1 MNGQGAFLLR
11 TAIHMRTNI
20 FVISPQGGINMFF
33 ADYRARKKA
42 EKRKKEYMA
51 RVYPPGYSTEPK
63 RQPNPEYKLQ
73 TTKEELIQC
82 LITYDHMERED
93 AEFQAAH
100 MLDWI
105 PQGLKENLDEAV
117 QRKPLS
123 NILYN
128 NYETLFEALEFTSH
142 DRMKWTL
149 YFAIYYLSAEM
160 AGVLPTPKDWIA
172 EYEQALI
179 NG

>member
-1 MNGQGAFLLR
+1 
-11 TAIHMRTNI
+11 
-20 FVISPQGGINMFF
+20 MFF
-33 ADYRARKKA
+33 SYYQAVKREEKKRQ
-42 EKRKKEYMA
+42 EFITSI
-51 RVYPPGYSTEPK
+51 YPPGYSTEPK
-63 RQPNPEYKLQ
+63 RQPNPDYKLQ
-73 TTKEELIQC
+73 TTKEELVQC
-82 LITYDHMERED
+82 LMTYDNMSQDEAER
-93 AEFQAAH
+93 QAAH

-160 AGVLPTPKDWIA
+160 AGVLPTPKDWIE

-179 NG
+179 DG

>member
-1 MNGQGAFLLR
+1 
-11 TAIHMRTNI
+11 
-20 FVISPQGGINMFF
+20 MFF

-42 EKRKKEYMA
+42 EKRKQEYMA

-93 AEFQAAH
+93 AEFQAAN
-100 MLDWI
+100 MLEWL

-160 AGVLPTPKDWIA
+160 AGVLKTPEEWIE

-179 NG
+179 DG